1 MPEQART
8 AEQQRA
14 FDALVKEI
22 EELRPLPA
30 IAASIVQMS
39 EGSKFSAQDLA
50 RVVSTDQ
57 ALTLTIL
64 RLSNSPLYGLPRR
77 ITTVRDSIVLLGFRE
92 VKKTAL
98 AACMM
103 QDSNATTH
111 LEYRAF
117 WLYSLVVGMLA
128 ETLAKAEGGDPN
140 EAFTAGVLHN
150 IGRLA
155 LDQYQPNLL
164 GAVAQRAREEQR
176 ALHEVQL
183 SLLGFTDA
191 ELGGMLARRWKFPEP
206 LCEAVE
212 NHVAKMSDLSS
223 RTAPDALVVRARR
236 YARANGM
243 TDGLDI
249 RSKLAPDRDWLGPP
263 ISTELARVGGF
274 DGVLTRAESFLNE
287 ALRALSAA

>member
-1 MPEQART
+1 MPKQART
-8 AEQQRA
+8 AEQQQT
-14 FDALVKEI
+14 FDTLVRGI

-30 IAASIVQMS
+30 IAANIVQMS
-39 EGSKFSAQDLA
+39 EGSQFSAQDLA

-64 RLSNSPLYGLPRR
+64 RLSNSPLYGLPHR
-77 ITTVRDSIVLLGFRE
+77 ITTVLDALVLLGFRE

-103 QDSNATTH
+103 RDGDATTH
-111 LEYRAF
+111 FDYRIF
-117 WLYSLVVGMLA
+117 WVYSLVVGMLG

-155 LDQYQPNLL
+155 LDQYQPHFL
-164 GAVAQRAREEQR
+164 GTVAGRAREEDR
-176 ALHEVQL
+176 ALAEVQL

-191 ELGGMLARRWKFPEP
+191 ELGGTLARRWKFPEP

-212 NHVAKMSDLSS
+212 HHVARLGDLPS
-223 RTAPDALVVRARR
+223 RTGPAAFVLRARR

-249 RSKLAPDRDWLGPP
+249 RSKLSPDREWLGPP
-263 ISTELARVGGF
+263 ISTELKRVGGF
-274 DGVLTRAESFLNE
+274 DGVLERAESFLNQ
-287 ALRALSAA
+287 ALRALSVA